1 MQKIN
6 WELKKKKT
14 LGGFTL
20 IEVLVVVFVLSM
32 GVLVIMQGINKTTTY
47 ISETAQRT
55 IALNL
60 AKEGLEAMYNI
71 RNTNWRRRSDSR
83 DKCWLKANP
92 MVDEWN
98 DGCANDRWF
107 AWAGRYF
114 LEKNM
119 GIGNYYLDAVW
130 YDSSTFWWNWVARWA
145 NGLEWG
151 GMYAS
156 NSQKLNE
163 QLDGIVGATKNNPTD
178 THWRYRIHFID
189 WDWISHKQFLEEVR
203 KDPTIV
209 QKEESKYWT
218 YWRFIIVGGLYPKD
232 QLWDNSLGLD
242 CRNWE
247 AQWWVCWDSSPK
259 ELRLCS
265 TVFYT
270 APYRGMVH
278 ICSIM
283 TNFLK

>member
-6 WELKKKKT
+6 WELSKKKP

-92 MVDEWN
+92 MVDEGN

-107 AWAGRYF
+107 WWFDRHYI
-114 LEKNM
+114 EKDEKHQ
-119 GIGNYYLDAVW
+119 NYYVVPINWDTRTSPVGPRWSNGLDYEAEFFN
-130 YDSSTFWWNWVARWA
+130 SSTRLNGQLNTLTQVAQIKNYNDLHRK
-145 NGLEWG
+145 
-151 GMYAS
+151 YAVHF
-156 NSQKLNE
+156 
-163 QLDGIVGATKNNPTD
+163 LDGE
-178 THWRYRIHFID
+178 R
-189 WDWISHKQFLEEVR
+189 ISHEEFLRAIARDPAAAQREEKQ
-203 KDPTIV
+203 
-209 QKEESKYWT
+209 YWT
-218 YWRFIIVGGLYPKD
+218 YWRFVTVGGLYDKNNLD
-232 QLWDNSLGLD
+232 YQNAGLV
-242 CRNWE
+242 CKNWLDDSGK
-247 AQWWVCWDSSPK
+247 CWDSSPK
-259 ELRLCS
+259 ELRFCS
-265 TVFYT
+265 IVLYT

>member
-1 MQKIN
+1 MQNIS
-6 WELKKKKT
+6 WGLKKKNP

-83 DKCWLKANP
+83 DKCWLKEKP
-92 MVDEWN
+92 MVDEGN
-98 DGCANDRWF
+98 DGCENDRWF
-107 AWAGRYF
+107 TWHERYY
-114 LEKNM
+114 LEKDANYH
-119 GIGNYYLDAVW
+119 NYYLIP
-130 YDSSTFWWNWVARWA
+130 FNWGARPPLYWLSNPR
-145 NGLEWG
+145 NGLDYEAEFSNYPERLKG
-151 GMYAS
+151 QLTLLDNVVRSQNPNDGHRKYAVRF
-156 NSQKLNE
+156 
-163 QLDGIVGATKNNPTD
+163 LDGE
-178 THWRYRIHFID
+178 R
-189 WDWISHKQFLEEVR
+189 ISHEEFLR
-203 KDPTIV
+203 AITRDPASA
-209 QKEESKYWT
+209 QRESKQYWT
-218 YWRFIIVGGLYPKD
+218 YWRFITTAGLYDKSD
-232 QLWDNSLGLD
+232 SDYQWAGLTCVNGAD
-242 CRNWE
+242 I
-247 AQWWVCWDSSPK
+247 WWKCWDSSPK
-259 ELRLCS
+259 ELRFCS
-265 TVFYT
+265 IVLYT

>member
-1 MQKIN
+1 MQNIS

-83 DKCWLKANP
+83 DRCWLKANP
-92 MVDEWN
+92 MVDEGN
-98 DGCANDRWF
+98 PGCEDDRWF
-107 AWAGRYF
+107 GWIDRHYI
-114 LEKNM
+114 EKDVQHQ
-119 GIGNYYLDAVW
+119 NYYVVPINWDTRINPVGPRWSNGLDYEAEFFN
-130 YDSSTFWWNWVARWA
+130 SSTRLQGQLNVLTQVAQIKNYNDVHRK
-145 NGLEWG
+145 
-151 GMYAS
+151 YAVHF
-156 NSQKLNE
+156 
-163 QLDGIVGATKNNPTD
+163 LDGE
-178 THWRYRIHFID
+178 R
-189 WDWISHKQFLEEVR
+189 ISHEEFLRAIARDPAAVQREEKQ
-203 KDPTIV
+203 
-209 QKEESKYWT
+209 YWT
-218 YWRFIIVGGLYPKD
+218 YWRFVTVGGLYDKNNVD
-232 QLWDNSLGLD
+232 YQNAGLV
-242 CRNWE
+242 CKNWLDDSGK
-247 AQWWVCWDSSPK
+247 CWDSSPK
-259 ELRLCS
+259 ELRFCS
-265 TVFYT
+265 IVLYT

>member
-1 MQKIN
+1 MQNIN
-6 WELKKKKT
+6 WELSKKKP

-92 MVDEWN
+92 MVDEGNPGCEDDEWIREWRYVTFLTGEAWKKYHRVYAREPHSSLVPN
-98 DGCANDRWF
+98 NNLPRLRQRTPKWWIFTPLDIERIKTHDDIVANQTYYGGRAIRIVYYDGDFISADEYLN
-107 AWAGRYF
+107 
-114 LEKNM
+114 LPQVEKNKVSDQ
-119 GIGNYYLDAVW
+119 IW
-130 YDSSTFWWNWVARWA
+130 
-145 NGLEWG
+145 
-151 GMYAS
+151 
-156 NSQKLNE
+156 
-163 QLDGIVGATKNNPTD
+163 
-178 THWRYRIHFID
+178 
-189 WDWISHKQFLEEVR
+189 
-203 KDPTIV
+203 
-209 QKEESKYWT
+209 KYW
-218 YWRFIIVGGLYPKD
+218 RNIAIIGLYPKN
-232 QLWDNSLGLD
+232 WDKNDLSLLQ
-242 CRNWE
+242 CFRWNIW
-247 AQWWVCWDSSPK
+247 QCWDSSPK
-259 ELRLCS
+259 ELRICS
-265 TVFYT
+265 IVLYT
-270 APYRGMVH
+270 QPYEGIVQ

>member
-6 WELKKKKT
+6 WGHSKKKP

-47 ISETAQRT
+47 ISETAQKT

-92 MVDEWN
+92 MVDEGN

-107 AWAGRYF
+107 GWFDRHYI
-114 LEKNM
+114 EKDEQHQ
-119 GIGNYYLDAVW
+119 NYYVVPN
-130 YDSSTFWWNWVARWA
+130 NWDTRTNPVGPRWS
-145 NGLEWG
+145 NGLDYEAEFFNSSARFDG
-151 GMYAS
+151 QLALLDNTIKAKNPNDGHRKYAVHF
-156 NSQKLNE
+156 
-163 QLDGIVGATKNNPTD
+163 LDGE
-178 THWRYRIHFID
+178 R
-189 WDWISHKQFLEEVR
+189 ISHEEFLRAIARDPAAAQREEKQ
-203 KDPTIV
+203 
-209 QKEESKYWT
+209 YWT
-218 YWRFIIVGGLYPKD
+218 YWRFVTVGGLYDKNNVD
-232 QLWDNSLGLD
+232 YQNAGLV
-242 CRNWE
+242 CKNWLDDSGK
-247 AQWWVCWDSSPK
+247 CWDSSPK
-259 ELRLCS
+259 ELRFCS

>member
-6 WELKKKKT
+6 WELRKKKT

-92 MVDEWN
+92 MVDEGN
-98 DGCANDRWF
+98 LGCEDDKRFSDIDDYIIERDDEKWYYYLAPEN
-107 AWAGRYF
+107 GRDVRQ
-114 LEKNM
+114 EIGNM
-119 GIGNYYLDAVW
+119 GYNNGLHYNAHFFE
-130 YDSSTFWWNWVARWA
+130 SSTRLINR
-145 NGLEWG
+145 L
-151 GMYAS
+151 
-156 NSQKLNE
+156 KLITS
-163 QLDGIVGATKNNPTD
+163 IVNNPA
-178 THWRYRIHFID
+178 HPEYAVYFPYKMHFVD
-189 WDWISHKQFLEEVR
+189 GEWVSGRTFR
-203 KDPTIV
+203 KDPTAV
-209 QKEESKYWT
+209 QREVKQYWT
-218 YWRFIIVGGLYPKD
+218 YRRFISIGWLYDKET
-232 QLWDNSLGLD
+232 LGNDNFWLKCTNGLD
-242 CRNWE
+242 NW
-247 AQWWVCWDSSPK
+247 WKCWDSSPK
-259 ELRLCS
+259 ELRFCS
-265 TVFYT
+265 NVYYSE
-270 APYRGMVH
+270 PYQWAVRV
-278 ICSIM
+278 CSIM

>member
-6 WELKKKKT
+6 WGLSKKKT

-92 MVDEWN
+92 MVDEGN
-98 DGCANDRWF
+98 LGCED
-107 AWAGRYF
+107 
-114 LEKNM
+114 
-119 GIGNYYLDAVW
+119 D
-130 YDSSTFWWNWVARWA
+130 
-145 NGLEWG
+145 EWIR
-151 GMYAS
+151 
-156 NSQKLNE
+156 E
-163 QLDGIVGATKNNPTD
+163 
-178 THWRYRIHFID
+178 WRYVTFLTGEAWKKYHGVYAREPYTSLLPNHFPRFKNWTQKWGLLVQDDID
-189 WDWISHKQFLEEVR
+189 FSRQYDDVLGFTSYGPKSTSIVYHDGNFISSDEYLNLSPIEKQKVSKKLGEYR
-203 KDPTIV
+203 RLIAIV
-209 QKEESKYWT
+209 
-218 YWRFIIVGGLYPKD
+218 GLYPKS
-232 QLWDNSLGLD
+232 WDKDDISLLQCFSWNTWDCGNST
-242 CRNWE
+242 
-247 AQWWVCWDSSPK
+247 PK
-259 ELRLCS
+259 ELRFCS
-265 TVFYT
+265 VVRYT
-270 APYRGMVH
+270 QPYEGVVQV
-278 ICSIM
+278 CSIM